1 MNLWRFS
8 VLTLRQSASRRS
20 QSHHNVTQIYGISR
34 YPVMGSLV
42 KWCVKLTGSAWHCNT
57 NQVTQWKE
65 TNSAG
70 LSHLIFI
77 DFPLAQCGCRMERAR
92 PKTRPLERSPTRCQ
106 NGTPSSA
113 LSVQA
118 KGSAMLDRTWS
129 NWGSNF
135 PKNTPTKRMDSE
147 RDRRF
152 DFDVLWLMNRQ
163 EGRRETDGNWS
174 SIGQSRFRF
183 CPSASLQILE
193 ICTATILLC
202 RLAAIKCKRPSACLH
217 WPTGVPGHMFGN
229 VWNMVG
235 TLSWWH
241 STWNMI
247 VMLQQHYVPSG
258 KLT

>member
-1 MNLWRFS
+1 M
-8 VLTLRQSASRRS
+8 RQADR
-20 QSHHNVTQIYGISR
+20 
-34 YPVMGSLV
+34 L
-42 KWCVKLTGSAWHCNT
+42 CVALLYT

-77 DFPLAQCGCRMERAR
+77 WFSLGTLCGCRMERAR

-135 PKNTPTKRMDSE
+135 PKNTPTKRMPDAKWKGPQIWLWCPMADESP
-147 RDRRF
+147 RR
-152 DFDVLWLMNRQ
+152 Q
-163 EGRRETDGNWS
+163 KGNWS

-235 TLSWWH
+235 TFQSWWH
-241 STWNMI
+241 ST
-247 VMLQQHYVPSG
+247 
-258 KLT
+258 